1 MIDIDANTIV
11 TTARTGD
18 QIKREKKLR
27 TEVWELPDGRLHER
41 LWIISPSSDPE
52 YIGATRQA
60 KNRMGT
66 FSFAVFAPR

>member
-52 YIGATRQA
+52 
-60 KNRMGT
+60 
-66 FSFAVFAPR
+66 